1 MHTSIHSEV
10 TGIIRHSRTQWFTAY
25 SALSPVIGFLAT
37 VAGGK
42 LHRLDASTEASGPHG
57 FAVRIGAVRQERR
70 RVHRIQPRVR
80 DDRDTPLGWGG
91 RREFYTD
98 LGIRKIRIFLQTGL
112 DRFC

>member
-1 MHTSIHSEV
+1 MPGAQCTRSLVCESGGWNAHEYSQRVHRKTP
-10 TGIIRHSRTQWFTAY
+10 GIPTQWFTAY

-80 DDRDTPLGWGG
+80 DDRDTPL
-91 RREFYTD
+91 
-98 LGIRKIRIFLQTGL
+98 K
-112 DRFC
+112 